1 VIDGTKKREICDWW
15 LRYIEVKADTFL
27 SVEYGYSHLSVPD
40 DYMDRPPEDIAV
52 VEKNYRIL
60 DTLIKEEPSE
70 LQIFMEQ
77 TVRKVYSV
85 LDPLLSDIHILLSSQ
100 CPDITAEHRK
110 ILQSDADY
118 LSEMKKMD
126 EANLV
131 EMRNGRRE
139 IRKLEMSAVV
149 PVCGLI
155 MARYHILSCEL
166 KTTLDI
172 WGAHLSLPPPSAGTL
187 VLAIGGE
194 RDL

>member
-1 VIDGTKKREICDWW
+1 M
-15 LRYIEVKADTFL
+15 KADTFI
-27 SVEYGYSHLSVPD
+27 SVEYGYSHLSLPD
-40 DYMDRPPEDIAV
+40 DYMDRPPEDLAV

-60 DTLIKEEPSE
+60 DNLIKEEPAE
-70 LQIFMEQ
+70 LQHFMEQ

-85 LDPLLSDIHILLSSQ
+85 LDPLLTDIHILLSSQ
-100 CPDITAEHRK
+100 HSDITAEHRK

-118 LSEMKKMD
+118 LSEMKTMD

-131 EMRNGRRE
+131 EMKKGKRE

-166 KTTLDI
+166 KTSLDI
-172 WGAHLSLPPPSAGTL
+172 WGSHLNLPTPSPGKKKTFFSL
-187 VLAIGGE
+187 
-194 RDL
+194 